1 LLSSAWPEHC
11 VNITVGRLCNIL
23 FAAAILV
30 QAAPAHAAG
39 SFALPDPSGVTLFT
53 LGVAGLLIGR
63 RFAGKRKD

>member
-1 LLSSAWPEHC
+1 MLSPGWPGLC
-11 VNITVGRLCNIL
+11 VNAAVGRLRNLL

-30 QAAPAHAAG
+30 QAAPVHAAG

-63 RFAGKRKD
+63 KFAGKRKD